1 MTGDNNQC
9 TLISTAT
16 ILTGESKRFEPMYL
30 NFYNNFWSSI
40 NNFQKG
46 ETNIATIVVW
56 LFVQDVQV
64 RHPILFQVSV
74 PFLFQVRDPFLCQVP
89 LKFRAGGSAPAPG
102 ISNFLQVSGVSQTS
116 SRYLDFLA
124 DYPAMPSVFVCWQSA
139 INLKF

>member
-1 MTGDNNQC
+1 M
-9 TLISTAT
+9 
-16 ILTGESKRFEPMYL
+16 TGESKRFEPMYL

-64 RHPILFQVSV
+64 QDPILFQIQNH
-74 PFLFQVRDPFLCQVP
+74 FLFQVRDPFIRQVP

-102 ISNFLQVSGVSQTS
+102 I
-116 SRYLDFLA
+116 
-124 DYPAMPSVFVCWQSA
+124 
-139 INLKF
+139 

>member
-1 MTGDNNQC
+1 M
-9 TLISTAT
+9 
-16 ILTGESKRFEPMYL
+16 TGESKRFEPMYL

-89 LKFRAGGSAPAPG
+89 LKFRAGGGAPPPG
-102 ISNFLQVSGVSQTS
+102 IWTS
-116 SRYLDFLA
+116 
-124 DYPAMPSVFVCWQSA
+124 
-139 INLKF
+139 